1 MPLVENYLVEKKE
14 YARDSLKILFKMYI
28 MSKHADIV
36 RFFRSASFGKTI
48 QCSVALKGFVVTTGM
63 VETGYGYYQNT
74 IGFAF
79 GDSKQAITEYS
90 GDQYPPKLTED
101 QYLAR
106 LIFELKGLHQV
117 YQATFVA
124 DLLEIEPKPANE
136 QIVKEIIESLKK
148 LLAEE
153 PKIFLQSAKTKFSC
167 GILDFLGGRYRAVP
181 HNVYYATYDL
191 IRCLSIWSGMQ
202 VPEDFHGHKAQ
213 KRLMEILDLLVLGQH
228 KQFKKSKVNYF
239 KSLDKKRYER
249 LVIDLYEMRQLA
261 DYQMHFEMG
270 EFVPLLSSLMLK
282 VEELFTLAS
291 YVQDGSIAYHRDN
304 TYVSIWQGNREL
316 EPLEGS
322 SYLDRLNGH
331 MLVASKTGHYNILER
346 GLILAD
352 RFDRKLL
359 QSEILK
365 RDDIF
370 FSPFSPSQA
379 GLDFSVKF
387 EKGDKTSWKYSGMIG
402 SKPEEEE
409 GYVQFNAE
417 NVRKISD
424 IVKKDEIDELQKEED
439 SENEVYFTDGKY
451 FFVFEVLP
459 DGRFYYFSP
468 LATGEVAEQI
478 ASMAK
483 IRDII
488 ARIVSTKWK
497 HKSTVSFSSF
507 SIIP

>member
-1 MPLVENYLVEKKE
+1 MPLIEDYLVEKKD
-14 YARDSLKILFKMYI
+14 YGKNSLKIFFKMYI
-28 MSKHADIV
+28 MDKHADIV
-36 RFFRSASFGKTI
+36 RFFSSSSFGKTI
-48 QCSVALKGFVVTTGM
+48 QCSVALKKYVVTTGM

-79 GDSKQAITEYS
+79 GETKQAITEYS
-90 GDQYPPKLTED
+90 GEQYPPKLGED
-101 QYLAR
+101 QYVAR
-106 LIFELKGLHQV
+106 LVFELKGLNQV
-117 YQATFVA
+117 YQATLVA
-124 DLLEIEPKPANE
+124 DLLEIVPKPIHE
-136 QIVKEIIESLKK
+136 QISKEIIQGLKR

-202 VPEDFHGHKAQ
+202 VSEDFHDHKAQ
-213 KRLMEILDLLVLGQH
+213 KRLMEILDLLVSGKH
-228 KQFKKSKVNYF
+228 KQYRKSKVNYF
-239 KSLDKKRYER
+239 KSLDKARYER

-270 EFVPLLSSLMLK
+270 EFLPRLSSLMLK

-291 YVQDGSIAYHRDN
+291 FVEDGSIALHNDDSL
-304 TYVSIWQGNREL
+304 VSIWAGNREL

-322 SYLDRLNGH
+322 NYLDRLNRH
-331 MLVASKTGHYNILER
+331 MSVARKSGYYNILER

-359 QSEILK
+359 QTEILK
-365 RDDIF
+365 RDDIY
-370 FSPFSPSQA
+370 FSPFNPSQA
-379 GLDFSVKF
+379 GLEFYVKF
-387 EKGDKTSWKYSGMIG
+387 EKGDNRSWKYSAIVGG
-402 SKPEEEE
+402 KPKEED
-409 GYVQFNAE
+409 YVQFNPE
-417 NVRKISD
+417 NIKKISN
-424 IVKKDEIDELQKEED
+424 IVKNDEINELQKEDD
-439 SENEVYFTDGKY
+439 SENEIYFSDGKY

-468 LATGEVAEQI
+468 LSKGDVAEQI
-478 ASMAK
+478 ASMTK

-488 ARIVSTKWK
+488 IKIVSALRE
-497 HKSTVSFSSF
+497 HKSTVSFSPF